1 MLDQEVTESADRTEH
16 LKVVPLRRPWRWVSS
31 AVLLV
36 LCAMLAH
43 LLVTDPAFDWHAV
56 ARFFTSQAILDGLV
70 VTLELTVLAMLIGVA
85 LGIVIAVMRLAANPV
100 SRLVA
105 SGYIWFFRGTPA
117 LVQLLFWYNLASL
130 LPRLSLGIPFGPI
143 FLSGAYMAE
152 IVRAGIL
159 SVDHGQIEAAHSL
172 GMTPGKTMRRIVL
185 PQAMRVIVPPTGNET
200 IGMLKYTSLA
210 SVISL
215 TELLQSTTI
224 IYDRNFLVI
233 PLLVVASLWYLVA
246 TTVLSFGQYYLE
258 RYYARG
264 GSRPLPPTPL
274 ERIRGWMAF
283 GSDTANARGMRII
296 EPERGQH
303 G

>member
-1 MLDQEVTESADRTEH
+1 
-16 LKVVPLRRPWRWVSS
+16 
-31 AVLLV
+31 
-36 LCAMLAH
+36 
-43 LLVTDPAFDWHAV
+43 
-56 ARFFTSQAILDGLV
+56 
-70 VTLELTVLAMLIGVA
+70 MLIGVA

-143 FLSGAYMAE
+143 FLSAQSNSVMTPLVAALFGLGLNEGAYMAE